1 MFVHTLEVDPMR
13 KILAAFVAVTVTF
26 AAVGCGGDSS
36 ATPKAS
42 TGGASGG
49 GAAKEKQAPQPKP
62 VSD

>member
-1 MFVHTLEVDPMR
+1 MR